1 MRSCSAAGVLATSSR
16 NHAITGGEGVDVALD
31 CTRIALPG
39 TGCTVLIATMQ
50 DHTGMARLLQHLIGL

>member
-1 MRSCSAAGVLATSSR
+1 
-16 NHAITGGEGVDVALD
+16 VALD

>member
-1 MRSCSAAGVLATSSR
+1 MPPDS
-16 NHAITGGEGVDVALD
+16 DVALD

-50 DHTGMARLLQHLIGL
+50 DHTGMARLLQPLIGL